1 MAHAVVV
8 GAGIGGLTAAVA
20 LRRRGWEVTVFER
33 APSLEPVGSG
43 LAVAANALR
52 ALDTIGVGDDVRR
65 LSAVQGEA
73 GVRRADGR
81 WLMRTTEEATS
92 ARHGDSVVLL
102 RRADLVDA
110 IAARLEPGVIRLDST
125 VTAVD
130 PYTGRVTVRT
140 GDPSGTDTGAG
151 GADTGAGAGSG
162 GGAAHDGVAGTTE
175 VVADLVVAADG
186 IRSPIR
192 AALFPGHPG
201 PVYSG
206 VTSWRLLVPG
216 GGRPGRTYESWGEGR
231 VFGVMPLAGGTA
243 YCYATD
249 TVPAGG
255 DPGDGESRRAEL
267 LRLFGG
273 WHDPIPAL
281 LEAAPP
287 ELVLRN
293 DVHHLATPLPAMHLG
308 RVALL
313 GDAAHAMTPNMGQ
326 GACQA
331 IEDAVV
337 LAHVAGGGDGPAGA
351 AGGTGTAGVDLAGY
365 TAARLERTARIAA
378 RSAAICRATRLRN
391 PPAVR
396 LRDTMM
402 ALTWRIAGGRMT
414 AAMDEVLGW
423 RPPTPPV
430 SAEPAAPA
438 APSGARV
445 VGSGRGADSPDRG

>member
-33 APSLEPVGSG
+33 TPSLEPVGSG
-43 LAVAANALR
+43 LAIAANALR
-52 ALDTIGVGDDVRR
+52 ALDTIGAGDDVRR

-92 ARHGDSVVLL
+92 ARHGDSIVLL
-102 RRADLVDA
+102 RRAELADA
-110 IAARLEPGVIRLDST
+110 IAARLEPGVIRLNST

-140 GDPSGTDTGAG
+140 GDGE
-151 GADTGAGAGSG
+151 
-162 GGAAHDGVAGTTE
+162 VTE
-175 VVADLVVAADG
+175 VTADLVVAADG

-216 GGRPGRTYESWGEGR
+216 GGRPGRTFESWGEGK

-337 LAHVAGGGDGPAGA
+337 LAHVAGDGDGPARTAGA
-351 AGGTGTAGVDLAGY
+351 AGTADGAGTAGAAGVDLAPY
-365 TAARLERTARIAA
+365 TAARLERTTRVTA
-378 RSAAICRATRLRN
+378 RSASICRTTRIRN
-391 PPAVR
+391 PLAVR

-402 ALTWRIAGGRMT
+402 ALAWRLGGERMT

-423 RPPTPPV
+423 TPP
-430 SAEPAAPA
+430 EPA
-438 APSGARV
+438 GARN
-445 VGSGRGADSPDRG
+445 GS

>member
-43 LAVAANALR
+43 LAIAANALR
-52 ALDTIGVGDDVRR
+52 ALDTIGVGDDIRR

-73 GVRRADGR
+73 GIRRADGR

-102 RRADLVDA
+102 RRTDLVDA
-110 IAARLEPGVIRLDST
+110 IAARLEPGVIRLGFT

-140 GDPSGTDTGAG
+140 GDPSDAGT
-151 GADTGAGAGSG
+151 GADTGRAGAGRAGAGPG
-162 GGAAHDGVAGTTE
+162 GGAAHDGAAGTAE
-175 VVADLVVAADG
+175 VAADLVVAADG

-192 AALFPGHPG
+192 TALFPAHPG
-201 PVYSG
+201 PSYAG

-216 GGRPGRTYESWGEGR
+216 GGRPGRTFESWGEGR

-337 LAHVAGGGDGPAGA
+337 LAHVAGDGDGPAGA
-351 AGGTGTAGVDLAGY
+351 TGGTGTAGVDLAPY
-365 TAARLERTARIAA
+365 TAARLERTARIMA
-378 RSAAICRATRLRN
+378 RSASICRTTRLRN

-402 ALTWRIAGGRMT
+402 ALTWRLAGGRMT

-423 RPPTPPV
+423 RPPTPPGSRV
-430 SAEPAAPA
+430 RPPVTPPTSPASPAAVA
-438 APSGARV
+438 RRGAR
-445 VGSGRGADSPDRG
+445 